1 MAIMAHQGRQ
11 KRQRRI
17 LVLLIA
23 AAMSVISSSSA
34 SSSFSAEDGQA
45 VASKPKALSLEQV
58 RQLIA
63 VAPDAVV
70 AGEIRERGLEF
81 RLTPKVLDHLRTIGM
96 GSETAKTLNALM
108 PANSWPTLVLKAE
121 RTELVH
127 GESITIVAEANDL
140 DDDPLQYRWFTS
152 AGSIVGEGPTV
163 QLRTESIGLN
173 ARSLSFLVGL
183 EVADGRGG
191 VARQALAFSL
201 KPPNRAPSASIRA
214 EKTELV
220 RGEDLVLEAE
230 ANDPDGDPLEFQW
243 STTGGT
249 VDGDGQR
256 VTLQTDKMTLEKGSD
271 SVTVALKV
279 TDGREGTATD
289 TLTIQVRAPKPVA
302 VTPAEPIRRV
312 TPQYPVSARALRL
325 TGQVVV
331 EVTIDER
338 GNVVAAEPVEG
349 PPMFWNE
356 AVAAVKMWKFRPA
369 MQGNQ
374 PVKSTKRIGFSFT
387 NP

>member
-1 MAIMAHQGRQ
+1 MVMLMGIMKPALARCWFNG
-11 KRQRRI
+11 
-17 LVLLIA
+17 
-23 AAMSVISSSSA
+23 
-34 SSSFSAEDGQA
+34 EDGQA
-45 VASKPKALSLEQV
+45 VASKAKALSLDQV

-63 VAPDAVV
+63 VAPDTVV
-70 AGEIRERGLEF
+70 AGEIRERGLAF
-81 RLTPKVLDHLRTIGM
+81 RLTPKVMDHLHAIGA
-96 GSETAKTLNALM
+96 GSETAKVLNALM
-108 PANSWPTLVLKAE
+108 PANSWPALTLKAE
-121 RTELVH
+121 RTELIH

-163 QLRTESIGLN
+163 ELRTESIGLN
-173 ARSLSFLVGL
+173 ARSLSFLVGV
-183 EVADGRGG
+183 EAADGRGG

-201 KPPNRAPSASIRA
+201 KPPNRAPTVSLRA
-214 EKTELV
+214 EKRELV
-220 RGEDLVLEAE
+220 RGEELVLHAE
-230 ANDPDGDPLEFQW
+230 ASDPDGDPLEFQW
-243 STTGGT
+243 SATGGT

-256 VTLQTDKMTLEKGSD
+256 VTLKTEKLTLEKESD
-271 SVTVALKV
+271 AVTVTLKV
-279 TDGREGTATD
+279 TDGSGGTATD
-289 TLTIQVRAPKPVA
+289 TLAIQVRKPKPIA
-302 VTPAEPIRRV
+302 VTPAEPIKRV

-338 GNVVAAEPVEG
+338 GDVVAAEAVEG
-349 PPMFWNE
+349 PPLFWSE
-356 AVAAVKMWKFRPA
+356 AVAAIKLWKFRPA

>member
-1 MAIMAHQGRQ
+1 MKIMVQQQRQ
-11 KRQRRI
+11 HPHHWVSL
-17 LVLLIA
+17 LVMVMLMGIMKPALA
-23 AAMSVISSSSA
+23 RCWCNG
-34 SSSFSAEDGQA
+34 EDGQA
-45 VASKPKALSLEQV
+45 VASKAKALSLDQV

-63 VAPDAVV
+63 VAPDTVV
-70 AGEIRERGLEF
+70 AGEIRERGLAF
-81 RLTPKVLDHLRTIGM
+81 RLTPKVMDHLHTIGA
-96 GSETAKTLNALM
+96 GSETAKVLNALM
-108 PANSWPTLVLKAE
+108 PANSWPALTLKAE
-121 RTELVH
+121 RTELIH

-140 DDDPLQYRWFTS
+140 DDDLLQYRWFTS

-163 QLRTESIGLN
+163 ELRTESIGLN
-173 ARSLSFLVGL
+173 ARSLSFLVGV

-201 KPPNRAPSASIRA
+201 KPPNRVPTVSLRA
-214 EKTELV
+214 EKRELV
-220 RGEDLVLEAE
+220 RGEELVLHAE
-230 ANDPDGDPLEFQW
+230 ASDPDGDPLEFQW
-243 STTGGT
+243 SATGGT

-256 VTLQTDKMTLEKGSD
+256 VTLKTEKLTLEKESD
-271 SVTVALKV
+271 FVTVTLKV
-279 TDGREGTATD
+279 TDGSGGTATD
-289 TLTIQVRAPKPVA
+289 TLAIRVRKPKPIA
-302 VTPAEPIRRV
+302 VTPAEPIKRV

-338 GNVVAAEPVEG
+338 GDVVAAEAVEG
-349 PPMFWNE
+349 PPLFWSE
-356 AVAAVKMWKFRPA
+356 AVAAIKLWKFRPA